1 MTRGVDHMTEV
12 RTESHAVRLQ
22 RSIRIGVICLVIA
35 PRLAAQADQ
44 RVVSPMVFI
53 EAFRSTDAVG
63 RKVAIDLREALAQ
76 SVSPARLVVM
86 PTAEIDAFRNSGE
99 PDEFGSPWNWTL
111 VREMAHTYRATCAI
125 DLLATSSRSGITV
138 AVARLCAP
146 FEGDPARLESV
157 TAPTAEAAV
166 AVLAKRLASDSAL
179 FVEWVRPAPP
189 PLPPVDS
196 SQLGRYRVRVRDSE
210 SGHFLAMGY
219 ELFTP
224 PYTQLLANMRTAAT
238 ADGWG
243 LIRYEEP
250 GDHAIDLNAVV
261 CGKDEWLLVKTQR
274 KFFAITRGELTS
286 VEFVVRKSTL
296 RMAKMYYNPEG
307 RPCPIE

>member
-1 MTRGVDHMTEV
+1 MNI
-12 RTESHAVRLQ
+12 RLN
-22 RSIRIGVICLVIA
+22 RSIRIGVIWLVIA

-53 EAFRSTDAVG
+53 EAFRSTDTVG
-63 RKVAIDLREALAQ
+63 RRKIAAELREASLAQ

-86 PTAEIDAFRNSGE
+86 STADIDIERGSGL
-99 PDEFGSPWNWTL
+99 PDDWGHAWSWTD
-111 VREMAHTYRATCAI
+111 VRELAPAYRATCAI
-125 DLLATSSRSGITV
+125 DLLATTSRSGITV

-146 FEGDPARLESV
+146 FDGDPTRLEPV
-157 TAPTAEAAV
+157 TAQTAEAAV

-179 FVEWVRPAPP
+179 FVEWVQSAPHPTP
-189 PLPPVDS
+189 PIDS

-224 PYTQLLANMRTAAT
+224 PEAQLLANMRTAAT

-243 LIRYEEP
+243 AIQYEEP

-261 CGKDEWLLVKTQR
+261 CGKDKWLLVKTQR

-286 VEFVVRKSTL
+286 VEFVVRKSAL
-296 RMAKMYYNPEG
+296 RMAKAYYNPEG